1 MKASM
6 LKALLLHSADDDA
19 SNNGPDSKFGWGILN
34 LEKAANIIKQNS
46 TTNGTAKMLMI
57 SSNPTNDGTN
67 ELVNNFIFGAMG
79 VKGSLCWVDDEGI
92 EQTLGDGV
100 NNTTNRMVYNFS
112 MKLEQTTPVLSAFPY
127 NNLSVTTPGT
137 PAIAGNE
144 WFQSANNYIQA
155 NLSGTTDNAN
165 GKVIIRKSIT
175 SPNAVRE
182 MALIITGLKTNNL
195 GISDLDKNQNIVFF
209 DKLSNKI
216 KLISNTGKTI
226 KNYQIYSIDGKLIS
240 SGNANSTEIEFN
252 HQNKNIF
259 ILNYEIDNQTF
270 NLKFIT
276 Y

>member
-1 MKASM
+1 
-6 LKALLLHSADDDA
+6 
-19 SNNGPDSKFGWGILN
+19 
-34 LEKAANIIKQNS
+34 
-46 TTNGTAKMLMI
+46 
-57 SSNPTNDGTN
+57 
-67 ELVNNFIFGAMG
+67 
-79 VKGSLCWVDDEGI
+79 
-92 EQTLGDGV
+92 
-100 NNTTNRMVYNFS
+100 
-112 MKLEQTTPVLSAFPY
+112 
-127 NNLSVTTPGT
+127 
-137 PAIAGNE
+137 
-144 WFQSANNYIQA
+144 
-155 NLSGTTDNAN
+155 
-165 GKVIIRKSIT
+165 
-175 SPNAVRE
+175 
-182 MALIITGLKTNNL
+182 MALIITGLNTNNL

>member
-1 MKASM
+1 
-6 LKALLLHSADDDA
+6 
-19 SNNGPDSKFGWGILN
+19 
-34 LEKAANIIKQNS
+34 
-46 TTNGTAKMLMI
+46 
-57 SSNPTNDGTN
+57 
-67 ELVNNFIFGAMG
+67 MG

-100 NNTTNRMVYNFS
+100 NNTTNRIVYNFS
-112 MKLEQTTPVLSAFPY
+112 MKLEQTTPALSAFPY

-175 SPNAVRE
+175 SPPAVRE
-182 MALIITGLKTNNL
+182 MALIITGLNTNNL